1 MFDSVYQ
8 FAIKIG
14 FDPIVAKDLIERF
27 KDEETV
33 DIEDC
38 VTPGI
43 YDDLTENAIQDFIGM
58 SEVSYYSELFDYFY
72 DLDPRGFC
80 SSVQHKVLFG
90 HYLAVKGLIEVH
102 Q

>member
-1 MFDSVYQ
+1 MFDDVYQ

-33 DIEDC
+33 YLEDC
-38 VTPGI
+38 VTNGI
-43 YDDLTENAIQDFIGM
+43 QDDLIETVPYFLKMTEEF
-58 SEVSYYSELFDYFY
+58 YYSELFEYFSN
-72 DLDPRGFC
+72 LDPKGFC

-90 HYLAVKGLIEVH
+90 HYLAVKGIKEVH